1 VRIGRR
7 DESGERGSPHTS
19 GTTWP
24 RRFHSLETRC
34 IPLSDLEHSANLFRL
49 DGKVAV
55 VTGAGSGIGKAI
67 AGLFVASGAEVWI
80 LDLDEEAARK
90 TASQITETGGS
101 ARALRCDVANETEV
115 REVFQN
121 LLHVKPLNILVN
133 NAGVSHIGNLESTT
147 SVEFARIFEVNV
159 KGVYHCMQAAIP
171 AMKGNGG
178 VILNMASI
186 AGSAGLT
193 DRFAYSMSKG
203 AVRAMTLSVAKD
215 YLEYKIRCNCISP
228 ARVHTPFVD
237 GYLQT
242 NYPNKKEE
250 MFRALSASQPIGR
263 MARPVE
269 VAFLAL
275 FLCSDQAAFLTG
287 VDYPLD
293 GGFFNLRG

>member
-1 VRIGRR
+1 M
-7 DESGERGSPHTS
+7 
-19 GTTWP
+19 
-24 RRFHSLETRC
+24 
-34 IPLSDLEHSANLFRL
+34 
-49 DGKVAV
+49 AV

-67 AGLFVASGAEVWI
+67 ARLFVASGAEVCI
-80 LDLDEEAARK
+80 LDLDGEAAQEA
-90 TASQITETGGS
+90 ASQITETGGS
-101 ARALRCDVANETEV
+101 ATALRCDVANQTDV

-121 LLHVKPLNILVN
+121 LLQAKPVNILVN

-147 SVEFARIFEVNV
+147 SVDFARIFEVNV
-159 KGVYHCMQAAIP
+159 KGVFHCMQAAIP

-186 AGSAGLT
+186 AGSAGLA

-215 YLEYKIRCNCISP
+215 YLKYKIRCNCLSP
-228 ARVHTPFVD
+228 ARVHTSFVD
-237 GYLQT
+237 GYLQKY
-242 NYPNKKEE
+242 YPNRKEE
-250 MFRALSASQPIGR
+250 MFRALAASQPIGR
-263 MARPVE
+263 MARPDE

>member
-1 VRIGRR
+1 
-7 DESGERGSPHTS
+7 
-19 GTTWP
+19 
-24 RRFHSLETRC
+24 LETRC